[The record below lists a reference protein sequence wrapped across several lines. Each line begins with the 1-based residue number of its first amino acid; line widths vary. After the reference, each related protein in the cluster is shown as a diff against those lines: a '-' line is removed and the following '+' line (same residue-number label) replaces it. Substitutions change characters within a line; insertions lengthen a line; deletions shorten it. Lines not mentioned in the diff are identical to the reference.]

1 MTIHILSVSC
11 TTATGLSHSVTI
23 IKTNITSTYF
33 NGMVDVRTGVLITFK
48 TERKLNFFQ
57 SKIFNCFQHTFAHSK
72 VKDPYIHRNV
82 MIFRAST
89 TYISIYTYFNL
100 TINSSLYPVDQKY
113 MNPEYISYVV
123 FLKKKKKTY
132 NSFSTKLSKQIKNH
146 KSDRPSFIMTF
157 CIKQA
162 LKRSRFYTRGIY
174 LKSLIYRILLVEH
187 LQLNFNSKCKFESP
201 L

>member
-1 MTIHILSVSC
+1 MCAFRKIAKSKKELQKKMTIHILSVSC
-11 TTATGLSHSVTI
+11 TTATGLSQSVTI

-72 VKDPYIHRNV
+72 VKDLYIHRNV

-123 FLKKKKKTY
+123 FLKKKKRITAFLQ
-132 NSFSTKLSKQIKNH
+132 NCQNKLRITSQI
-146 KSDRPSFIMTF
+146 
-157 CIKQA
+157 A
-162 LKRSRFYTRGIY
+162 LH
-174 LKSLIYRILLVEH
+174 LLWHFV
-187 LQLNFNSKCKFESP
+187 LNR